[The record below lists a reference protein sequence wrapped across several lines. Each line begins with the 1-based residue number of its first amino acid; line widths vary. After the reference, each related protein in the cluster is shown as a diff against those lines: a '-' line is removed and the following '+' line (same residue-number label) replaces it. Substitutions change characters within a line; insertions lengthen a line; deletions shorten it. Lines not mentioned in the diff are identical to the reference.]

1 MQKYQRFWRSVVA
14 ALVVIVG
21 LMVVAMTPLA
31 QADSKNPNPQ
41 VLPPHSTNPANT
53 LFTSVCT

>member
-31 QADSKNPNPQ
+31 QADKGTGQNRVILHVKDPNELQ
-41 VLPPHSTNPANT
+41 RQGLH
-53 LFTSVCT
+53 